1 MKKKFLNMFIIIA
14 ILVAIVACASRVKS
28 LIHDSSEGSYH
39 AQGISKE
46 VSIKFDL
53 ENKTFVMNFEVTS
66 SMIVLGNI
74 EVEENQIVA
83 VSESGLERYVFKI
96 IDEKTISFV
105 EDESAGSILWEDGTQ
120 FIFRASRAK

>member
-14 ILVAIVACASRVKS
+14 IFIAIVACASSVKTV
-28 LIHDSSEGSYH
+28 IHDSSEGSYQ
-39 AQGISKE
+39 AQGISQE

-83 VSESGLERYVFKI
+83 VSESGLEKYVFKI
-96 IDEKTISFV
+96 VDEQTISFV

-120 FIFRASRAK
+120 FIFRTSREI

>member
-1 MKKKFLNMFIIIA
+1 MVA

-105 EDESAGSILWEDGTQ
+105 EDESAGNILWEDGTQ
-120 FIFRASRAK
+120 FIFRASRAE